1 MPNYQITHDFLIA
14 LGNGETRFTFQTFD
28 DNKERRNSFLAR
40 VFNGTLEEHQEELT
54 QLNSKG
60 AGVFVNVCQTDL
72 TGRGEENITGIR
84 ALFIDCDAQLP
95 TSYHLQPSIIVQ
107 SSSSNKGH
115 AYWLLDE
122 TVFDLES
129 FEPAQ
134 KALIKHYNTDKC
146 IHNLSRVMRLPGFYH
161 MKDEPFQVTVLELN
175 DKRYSIN
182 DVVSSLPSPV
192 AAVASTSNSRKD
204 GAGVSHLVST
214 AGVNS
219 NDLLVSRL
227 QEQVTRV
234 MDAKQGSRNTTLNE
248 AAYVVGQLVPYGL
261 DESEARRKLQAAA
274 MLVGLGDVEISA
286 TLNSGIGAGKLKP
299 VDPTSAGVPKSKHK
313 KLLTLV
319 SERYAERLQW
329 DVMKLQ
335 PMLDGVTV
343 EMSDIEYE
351 IVNEHDIDVDF
362 QKLTRIV
369 FKLAKEK
376 PYNPVTAYLEQV
388 SERVTPA
395 VDVLNRLTREAMG
408 LTDPLECRYVTRWL
422 VGAVARAMKP
432 GCKNDTALIL
442 QGSQG
447 YRKTT
452 FFQTLFGDDYFM
464 TLGEN
469 ANERDD
475 LMTMYKNWAV
485 EWGEFEVAAGRKGI
499 SEMKNFMSRQR
510 DEFRA
515 PYAATVSEYQRHFV
529 LCGSTNKQ
537 EFLYDETGNRRFW
550 VTHIP
555 QPINTQWVEQ
565 HRDEIWSAAVALY
578 KAGEQWWLTD
588 TEQTVSNDA
597 NAAYE
602 AESPWETL
610 VSRWLSKSYTA
621 NDGIPYDGNPFTT
634 ADVLTNAI
642 GKPAGQWNRKD
653 ENEVGRVMKR
663 LGYEQKRL
671 RLGGKCQSRYW
682 VSDAVNDTPTIS
694 SLSPTYEY
702 F

>member
-1 MPNYQITHDFLIA
+1 M

-28 DNKERRNSFLAR
+28 DNKERRNTSLAR
-40 VFNGTLEEHQEELT
+40 VFNGTLEEHQEELS
-54 QLNSKG
+54 QLNNRG

-95 TSYHLQPSIIVQ
+95 TSFHVQPSVIVQ
-107 SSSSNKGH
+107 SSSSGKGH

-122 TVFDLES
+122 TVNDLQN

-134 KALIKHYNTDKC
+134 KALIKHYDTDKC

-161 MKDEPFQVTVLELN
+161 MKDESFQVTVLELN
-175 DKRYSIN
+175 DTRYSIET
-182 DVVSSLPSPV
+182 VVSSLPSLSKTPV
-192 AAVASTSNSRKD
+192 AA
-204 GAGVSHLVST
+204 

-219 NDLLVSRL
+219 IDLLVSRL

-248 AAYVVGQLVPYGL
+248 AAYVVGQLVPCGL
-261 DESEARRKLQAAA
+261 DESEARRQLQAAA
-274 MLVGLGDVEISA
+274 TLRGLGDVEINA

-299 VDPTSAGVPKSKHK
+299 VDPTSAGIPKSKHK

-319 SERYAERLQW
+319 SERYADRLQW

-351 IVNEHDIDVDF
+351 IVNEHDVDVDF

-395 VDVLNRLTREAMG
+395 GDVLDRLTREAMG

-422 VGAVARAMKP
+422 VGAVARAVKP

-515 PYAATVSEYQRHFV
+515 PYAATVSEYKRHFV

-610 VSRWLSKSYTA
+610 VSRWLSRSYTA
-621 NDGIPYDGNPFTT
+621 NNGIPHDGNPFTT

-682 VSDAVNDTPTIS
+682 VSDAINDTPTVS